1 VTRLRIDTCLF
12 VVAALLCVA
21 REGRA
26 APVEF
31 SLKVSP
37 ASGTLNDQ
45 FLATVQITVA
55 GVNGPDRFW
64 PPDFGEFTIL
74 DQRTQQSTQWSYD
87 PVRGQEI
94 SNVETRRFLV
104 KPSRAGKLRIG
115 PAKLRLDGRDYETK
129 PVFVDVQGLGSP
141 SALAPPPAPVQGAA
155 PPVPQGAGGTHVP
168 GFSPPD
174 ATQIRPT
181 FLHVVVD
188 RPKVQVGEQVTVTWL
203 LYTRSEV
210 LQFQPKPPKLEGFW
224 VETLYEPQSYFSY
237 REEVV
242 GGRAYA
248 VATIAKRALF
258 PTKAGRLVIPP
269 YEADV
274 STMAT
279 SFGSPLRASSR
290 EAMVEVDPLPT
301 PVPAGFDPAYVGHF
315 ELEATVD
322 RDNLPAGE
330 SLTLTL
336 SVKGTG
342 AIRRAKVP
350 SLSLPGFQVY
360 VPRDFDESVDTS
372 SDIVRGERRYRYLM
386 TPTKGGS
393 LALGPIEIPFFDPK
407 TATYEVARADALP
420 LMVVGDPSQVSG
432 AASGSTQDNLIGRD
446 IRPLREPHAV
456 RSRLVAKLYR
466 TRTFWLLVLAP
477 GLAYVLV
484 VLVDGLRALLRRE
497 TPRARLRRAR
507 GRARKRLRTAELH
520 IKSGRA
526 GKFFG
531 EVARVL
537 NEHIEERAGQPV
549 AAMTREQLRT
559 FLPERGFPDDTVDA
573 LVRELENCDFARFAP
588 SASGPG
594 EMRAAMRRV
603 RALLLAV
610 ERVRPQ
616 LRREEQAA

>member
-1 VTRLRIDTCLF
+1 MRLTRIGIGFLA
-12 VVAALLCVA
+12 VALLLLGA
-21 REGRA
+21 RTGRA
-26 APVEF
+26 SPIEF

-37 ASGTLNDQ
+37 PSGTMNDQ

-87 PVRGQEI
+87 PVKGQEI

-104 KPSRAGKLRIG
+104 KPVRPGKLRIG
-115 PAKLRLDGRDYETK
+115 PAKLRLDGKEYETRQ
-129 PVFVDVQGLGSP
+129 VFVEVQGGGVARGLASP
-141 SALAPPPAPVQGAA
+141 TAPHPDPAPLAPQNKSGA
-155 PPVPQGAGGTHVP
+155 QVP
-168 GFSPPD
+168 GFAPPN

-181 FLHVVVD
+181 FLHAVVD
-188 RPKVQVGEQVTVTWL
+188 RPKVRVGEQVTVTWL

-210 LQFQPKPPKLEGFW
+210 LQFQPKPPKLDGFW

-237 REEVV
+237 REEVLE
-242 GGRAYA
+242 GRTYA

-258 PTKAGRLVIPP
+258 PTKTGRLLIPP

-279 SFGSPLRASSR
+279 SFGTPLRLASR
-290 EAMVEVDPLPT
+290 EAMVEVEPLPI
-301 PVPAGFDPAYVGHF
+301 PVPASFDSAYVGRF
-315 ELEATVD
+315 ELEAMVD
-322 RDNLPAGE
+322 RDQVPAGE

-336 SVKGTG
+336 VVKGTG

-350 SLSLPGFQVY
+350 ALTIKGFQVY
-360 VPRDFDESVDTS
+360 VPRDFDEDVDTS
-372 SDIVRGERRYRYLM
+372 TDVVRGQRRYRYLL
-386 TPTKGGS
+386 TPTKGGALS
-393 LALGPIEIPFFDPK
+393 LGPIEIPFFDPLVGK
-407 TATYEVARADALP
+407 YEVARFDALP
-420 LMVVGDPSQVSG
+420 ITVIGDPSQVAGTGSG
-432 AASGSTQDNLIGRD
+432 KNQENLIGKD
-446 IRPLREPHAV
+446 IRPLREPHAL
-456 RSRLVAKLYR
+456 RSRIVARLYR
-466 TRTFWLLVLAP
+466 TRTFWLVLGAP
-477 GLAYVLV
+477 GLAFLLI
-484 VLVDGLRALLRRE
+484 VLVDVLRVRLRRE

-507 GRARKRLRTAELH
+507 GRARKRLRAAELH

-537 NEHIEERAGQPV
+537 NEHIEERAGEPV
-549 AAMTREQLRT
+549 TAMTREQLRT
-559 FLPERGFPDDTVDA
+559 FLPERGFPEDTVDA

-594 EMRAAMRRV
+594 EMRASMRRV
-603 RALLLAV
+603 RALLLAI

-616 LRREEQAA
+616 LKREERAA